1 MCFPAVISTHPSGLW
16 TSTENPLERFSNQN
30 FLKMK
35 ISNSKLVEI
44 SRVNLGSE
52 VVEPIYN
59 TEQLL
64 ELLQVSRK
72 TLQGWRDKGLIEFSA
87 VNGKFYYRH
96 GSVMKMLDNHSI
108 KPF

>member
-1 MCFPAVISTHPSGLW
+1 VWPPAVISTHPFDLW
-16 TSTENPLERFSNQN
+16 TSTENPLERFLNQN

-35 ISNSKLVEI
+35 ISNAKLADL
-44 SRVNLGSE
+44 SRANLGSE

-64 ELLQVSRK
+64 DLLKVSRK

-96 GSVMKMLDNHSI
+96 GAVIKMLDNHSI

>member
-1 MCFPAVISTHPSGLW
+1 M
-16 TSTENPLERFSNQN
+16 ERLLNQN

-35 ISNSKLVEI
+35 ISNSKLADL
-44 SRVNLGSE
+44 SRANLGSE

-64 ELLQVSRK
+64 ELLHVSRK

-87 VNGKFYYRH
+87 INGKFYYRH
-96 GSVMKMLDNHSI
+96 GSVMKMLENHSI

>member
-1 MCFPAVISTHPSGLW
+1 
-16 TSTENPLERFSNQN
+16 
-30 FLKMK
+30 MK
-35 ISNSKLVEI
+35 ITNVKLEEI
-44 SRVNLGSE
+44 SRASLGSE

-87 VNGKFYYRH
+87 VNGKFYYRYS
-96 GSVMKMLDNHSI
+96 SVMKMLENHSI